1 VGRNALDDPVIR
13 APTPRPAATPLYFL
27 LSLAMIVWGGTWPA
41 GKIAATAAP
50 HEATIFWRFLLS
62 TAAFVPV
69 LLVMRRSGTRAPQAV
84 GARAMRFSAMPLR
97 AWLYTVATAAAMI
110 LYNRMYLDGL
120 QRGLAGVGGI
130 VAPTVGAL
138 VTGIATL
145 LFQRRRPGAAAVV
158 GLFLGLAGGLVI
170 LRIWR
175 FSLAELSLSGNLL
188 FIGAA
193 VAWSAVTFLS
203 RQAQEA
209 SHFATHT
216 FATYTLAAA
225 IALPFALRGGTLL
238 PPGESPAFWLLVLY
252 LGVGATTFATTVYF
266 VSAYRLGT
274 GRAGSFLFIVPT
286 SAILLAWLLLGE
298 RPDAVTLAGGALSIA
313 AVYLVNAP
321 QRSP

>member
-1 VGRNALDDPVIR
+1 MRQRRSAGTFLVP
-13 APTPRPAATPLYFL
+13 L
-27 LSLAMIVWGGTWPA
+27 LSLAMIVWGGTWPL
-41 GKIAATAAP
+41 GKIASTEAP
-50 HEATIFWRFLLS
+50 HEVTIFWRFLL
-62 TAAFVPV
+62 TAIAFVPV
-69 LLVMRRSGTRAPQAV
+69 LLLMRRSAARSPRASGTHEP
-84 GARAMRFSAMPLR
+84 RFAAMPLR
-97 AWLYTVATAAAMI
+97 AWLYTIATAAAMVI
-110 LYNRMYLDGL
+110 YNQMYLEGL

-138 VTGIATL
+138 VTGIATMA
-145 LFQRRRPGAAAVV
+145 FQRRRPGTLTVA
-158 GLFLGLAGGLVI
+158 GLLLGLAGGLVI

-193 VAWSAVTFLS
+193 VAWSAVTLLS

-216 FATYTLAAA
+216 FATYALAAI
-225 IALPFALRGGTLL
+225 IALPFALGGGSLL
-238 PPGESPAFWLLVLY
+238 PPGDGASFWLLVLY
-252 LGVGATTFATTVYF
+252 LGVAATDFATTVFF
-266 VSAYRLGT
+266 VSASRLGT

-298 RPDAVTLAGGALSIA
+298 RPDAVTLVGGALSIA